1 MKGIILKDS
10 IELFGFKEGFK
21 FWFKWNI
28 SDPLKIFYWKYII
41 ARPLCTEHG
50 YFMCKPDC
58 QYKKIIGRKNIINF
72 EKERHKQIEK
82 ESKTIIVGKK
92 GECAYCGEEKGTE
105 LIDDPNWDTIE
116 RWKVCE
122 NCKEVLEIQ
131 QELTFLSLSKIDNPK
146 RMEELNNKLLKIAK
160 KTGKPIMNAQFEKV
174 ITKFEINKEGK
185 VKETGHEYKS
195 SSTIFTG
202 KKDGR

>member
-10 IELFGFKEGFK
+10 VRLFGFKDGFS

-41 ARPLCTEHG
+41 ARPLCTYHG

-58 QYKKIIGRKNIINF
+58 PHKKIIGRKNIIKY

-82 ESKTIIVGKK
+82 ESKTIIVGKN
-92 GECAYCGEEKGTE
+92 GECAYCNEEKGTE
-105 LIDDPNWDTIE
+105 LIDDPNWDTLE
-116 RWKVCE
+116 RWKVCK
-122 NCKEVLEIQ
+122 NCEEIIKLQREFSFPLMPIKKQ
-131 QELTFLSLSKIDNPK
+131 QEI
-146 RMEELNNKLLKIAK
+146 NNKLLEISK
-160 KTGKPIMNAQFEKV
+160 KTGKKIINAQLDKV
-174 ITKFEINKEGK
+174 GTAFEITKEGK
-185 VKETGHEYKS
+185 VKETGHKYKS

-202 KKDGR
+202 EKDD